1 MENIKVSKIND
12 EKLLKEALKIRNTV
26 FTIEKGVSE
35 SIEVDENDVLN
46 EKCDHFM
53 IEYSSNK
60 VGTIRCL
67 KDDEDTIKIQRFC
80 ILKEYRKLGI
90 GRKVL
95 EYLED
100 YYKNLQ
106 KKKIIMDAKYSVSNF
121 YEICGY
127 KKISDIFIEAGI
139 EHIKMEKNLI

>member
-1 MENIKVSKIND
+1 
-12 EKLLKEALKIRNTV
+12 
-26 FTIEKGVSE
+26 
-35 SIEVDENDVLN
+35 
-46 EKCDHFM
+46 M